1 MRHLI
6 LCFLLFPFLANSQNS
21 TVFQVWNEAGIS
33 YKLDKK
39 QSFAFDFTTRHNASG
54 LKTYFPQIS
63 YKYKFNKLIRPSIDY
78 RFIGDKNQ
86 EGNVTFRHRLNA
98 NLQFNHEFG
107 RLQLGLRLRYQYS
120 TNRLAENFE
129 PEFGQALRIKPSL
142 AYDLPKTDLE
152 PQVSMEFFTGPMD
165 GQNGY
170 HLNRIRWCVGLAY
183 TFEGPHSKLRI
194 CTTSASWAL
203 VLWTALFW
211 IFLMGTVWGITKA
224 KNQSSN
230 NATAAFYNW
239 SE

>member
-33 YKLDKK
+33 YKIDKK
-39 QSFAFDFTTRHNASG
+39 QSLAFDLTTRHAAGG
-54 LKTYFPQIS
+54 LRTFFPQVS
-63 YKYKFNKLIRPSIDY
+63 YKYKLNKYIRPSIDY
-78 RFIGDKNQ
+78 RYIGSRNN
-86 EGNVTFRHRLNA
+86 EGNFEFQHRINA
-98 NLQFNHEFG
+98 NLQFNQEFE

-129 PEFGQALRIKPSL
+129 PEFGQAIRIKPSL

-170 HLNRIRWCVGLAY
+170 HLNRIRWSVGLAY
-183 TFEGPHSKLRI
+183 TFEGPHSLEVAYLYDQRI
-194 CTTSASWAL
+194 MSPGALNRAILNFSYGYSFGNKTSKKP
-203 VLWTALFW
+203 VKPQRDGR
-211 IFLMGTVWGITKA
+211 FL
-224 KNQSSN
+224 
-230 NATAAFYNW
+230 
-239 SE
+239 

>member
-33 YKLDKK
+33 YKIDKK
-39 QSFAFDFTTRHNASG
+39 QSLAFDLTTRHAAGG
-54 LKTYFPQIS
+54 LRTFFPQVS
-63 YKYKFNKLIRPSIDY
+63 YKYKLNKYIRPSIDY
-78 RFIGDKNQ
+78 RYIGSRNN
-86 EGNVTFRHRLNA
+86 EGNFEFQHRINA
-98 NLQFNHEFG
+98 NLQFNQEFE

-170 HLNRIRWCVGLAY
+170 HLNRIRWSVGLAY
-183 TFEGPHSKLRI
+183 AFEGPHSLEVAYLYDQRI
-194 CTTSASWAL
+194 MSPGALNRAILNFSYGYSLGNKTSKKP
-203 VLWTALFW
+203 VKPQRDGR
-211 IFLMGTVWGITKA
+211 FL
-224 KNQSSN
+224 
-230 NATAAFYNW
+230 
-239 SE
+239 

>member
-33 YKLDKK
+33 YKIDKK
-39 QSFAFDFTTRHNASG
+39 QSLAFDLTTRHAAGG
-54 LKTYFPQIS
+54 LRTFFPQVS
-63 YKYKFNKLIRPSIDY
+63 YKYKLNKYIRPSIDY
-78 RFIGDKNQ
+78 RYIGSRNN
-86 EGNVTFRHRLNA
+86 EGNFEFQHRINA

-183 TFEGPHSKLRI
+183 TFEGPHSLEVAYLYDQRI
-194 CTTSASWAL
+194 MSPGAL
-203 VLWTALFW
+203 NRAILNFSYGYSLGNNKSKKPVKQQRDGR
-211 IFLMGTVWGITKA
+211 FL
-224 KNQSSN
+224 
-230 NATAAFYNW
+230 
-239 SE
+239 

>member
-33 YKLDKK
+33 YKIDKK
-39 QSFAFDFTTRHNASG
+39 QSLALDLTTRHDAGG
-54 LKTYFPQIS
+54 LRTFFPQVS
-63 YKYKFNKLIRPSIDY
+63 YKYKINKYIRPSIDY
-78 RFIGDKNQ
+78 RFINDRNK
-86 EGNVTFRHRLNA
+86 EGNMTLQHRLNA
-98 NLQFNHEFG
+98 NLQFNQEFE

-142 AYDLPKTDLE
+142 AYNLPKTDLE

-170 HLNRIRWCVGLAY
+170 HLNRIRWSVGLAY
-183 TFEGPHSKLRI
+183 TFEGPHSLEVAYLYDQRI
-194 CTTSASWAL
+194 NNPGALNRAILNFSYGYNLGNKTSKKP
-203 VLWTALFW
+203 VKPQRDGR
-211 IFLMGTVWGITKA
+211 FL
-224 KNQSSN
+224 
-230 NATAAFYNW
+230 
-239 SE
+239 

>member
-33 YKLDKK
+33 YKIDKK
-39 QSFAFDFTTRHNASG
+39 QSLAFDLTTRHAAGG
-54 LKTYFPQIS
+54 LRTFFPQVS
-63 YKYKFNKLIRPSIDY
+63 YKYKLNKYIRPSIDY
-78 RFIGDKNQ
+78 RYIGSRNN
-86 EGNVTFRHRLNA
+86 EGNFEFQHRINA
-98 NLQFNHEFG
+98 NLQFNQEFE

-142 AYDLPKTDLE
+142 AYNLPKTDLE

-170 HLNRIRWCVGLAY
+170 HLNRIRWSVGLAY
-183 TFEGPHSKLRI
+183 TFEGPHSLEVAYLFDQRI
-194 CTTSASWAL
+194 MSPGAL
-203 VLWTALFW
+203 NRAILSFSYGYIIGNKKEKAPVKPQRNGR
-211 IFLMGTVWGITKA
+211 FL
-224 KNQSSN
+224 
-230 NATAAFYNW
+230 
-239 SE
+239 

>member
-33 YKLDKK
+33 YKIDKK
-39 QSFAFDFTTRHNASG
+39 QSLAFDLTTRHAAGG
-54 LKTYFPQIS
+54 LRTFFPQVS
-63 YKYKFNKLIRPSIDY
+63 YKYKLNKYIRPSIDY
-78 RFIGDKNQ
+78 RYIGSRNN
-86 EGNVTFRHRLNA
+86 EGNFEFQHRINA
-98 NLQFNHEFG
+98 NLQFNQEFE

-129 PEFGQALRIKPSL
+129 PEFGQAIRIKPSL

-170 HLNRIRWCVGLAY
+170 HLNRIRWSVGLAY
-183 TFEGPHSKLRI
+183 TFEGPHSLEVAYLYDQRI
-194 CTTSASWAL
+194 MSPGALNRAILNFSYGYSLGNKTSKKP
-203 VLWTALFW
+203 VKPQRDGR
-211 IFLMGTVWGITKA
+211 FL
-224 KNQSSN
+224 
-230 NATAAFYNW
+230 
-239 SE
+239 

>member
-54 LKTYFPQIS
+54 LQTYFPQIS
-63 YKYKFNKLIRPSIDY
+63 YKYKFNKLIRPTIDY

-142 AYDLPKTDLE
+142 AYDFPKTDLE

-183 TFEGPHSKLRI
+183 TFEGPHSLEVAYLYDQRI
-194 CTTSASWAL
+194 MSPGAL
-203 VLWTALFW
+203 NRAILNFSYRYSLGNNKSKKPVKQQRDGR
-211 IFLMGTVWGITKA
+211 FL
-224 KNQSSN
+224 
-230 NATAAFYNW
+230 
-239 SE
+239 